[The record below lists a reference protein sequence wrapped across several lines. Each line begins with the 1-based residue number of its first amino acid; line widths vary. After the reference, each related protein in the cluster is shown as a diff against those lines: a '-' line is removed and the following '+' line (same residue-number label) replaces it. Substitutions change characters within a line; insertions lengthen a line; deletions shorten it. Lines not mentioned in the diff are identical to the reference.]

1 MAAIITE
8 NYRKALAN
16 LLRENLNTNSYYI
29 GLGKSDEWYEDLSG
43 GLTAPFPQ
51 GTTGDSANVTT
62 NLTDLIKLSLTN
74 YSRVIPNVSITST
87 AAYYKR
93 FNPYDASCL
102 YPSTV
107 GGTVYNPA
115 YFIEPT
121 SGNVFLVLDAPVTGT
136 LSISIDN
143 DFFLNGVD
151 GENREM
157 ITTANGY
164 TIVCIGSINA
174 NSKFNNSQFVEV
186 KDTPTVAAVGTT
198 HKHKG
203 VVYGFHI
210 ANGGTYVNTENTAT
224 LAAGDFTGNVTVRRF
239 GVADPSVIPITGSI
253 VGGKITSVKP
263 TSNDGGYYKLLAQS
277 DAAFTSTKAT
287 AEITISGAAIT
298 ENKAATLYPCI
309 SNVNGFKYDMTE
321 YTPAW
326 YICFLVN
333 SEISIQDVYTSYSQ
347 VSLIRNPKLVG
358 ATGPLVV
365 GTQNMKKS
373 FTLANY
379 NPISIDNTYAIVQR
393 DSTGAI
399 VKRIGIVDSRKQT
412 GTDDVD
418 AVIYYTNSPKYGY
431 DTPLTTSGNTISFVN
446 ITSDVRTDT
455 SVVPTALVNTEINT
469 ADVLFI
475 DNRGQIDRADDQNEE
490 LKIIIQL

>member
-1 MAAIITE
+1 
-8 NYRKALAN
+8 
-16 LLRENLNTNSYYI
+16 
-29 GLGKSDEWYEDLSG
+29 
-43 GLTAPFPQ
+43 
-51 GTTGDSANVTT
+51 
-62 NLTDLIKLSLTN
+62 
-74 YSRVIPNVSITST
+74 
-87 AAYYKR
+87 
-93 FNPYDASCL
+93 
-102 YPSTV
+102 
-107 GGTVYNPA
+107 
-115 YFIEPT
+115 
-121 SGNVFLVLDAPVTGT
+121 
-136 LSISIDN
+136 
-143 DFFLNGVD
+143 
-151 GENREM
+151 
-157 ITTANGY
+157 
-164 TIVCIGSINA
+164 
-174 NSKFNNSQFVEV
+174 
-186 KDTPTVAAVGTT
+186 
-198 HKHKG
+198 
-203 VVYGFHI
+203 
-210 ANGGTYVNTENTAT
+210 
-224 LAAGDFTGNVTVRRF
+224 
-239 GVADPSVIPITGSI
+239 

-287 AEITISGAAIT
+287 AEITISNAAIT

-393 DSTGAI
+393 DNTGAI
-399 VKRIGIVDSRKQT
+399 VKRIGMVDSRKQT
-412 GTDDVD
+412 GTGNVD